1 MHVTEE
7 QLNNYITDKMPKT
20 EQLKIL
26 EHISGCSFCAGKL
39 ASAMQKKELM
49 FIPPGLKD
57 SILEKTVYAASP
69 SRKIMSAGIKKIRKE
84 FWIYTA
90 KVTFA
95 ASIAVMMVV
104 IPVFPGKE
112 DGSYKDRCF
121 SLTKEISKENRKNS
135 SAILDLFRDASVKI
149 SQNLSETLNLDNIK

>member
-84 FWIYTA
+84 FWIYSKSNFCCQHSSNDGCDT
-90 KVTFA
+90 
-95 ASIAVMMVV
+95 SI
-104 IPVFPGKE
+104 
-112 DGSYKDRCF
+112 S
-121 SLTKEISKENRKNS
+121 RKGGWK
-135 SAILDLFRDASVKI
+135 L
-149 SQNLSETLNLDNIK
+149 

>member
-7 QLNNYITDKMPKT
+7 QLNNYITDKMPKA

-39 ASAMQKKELM
+39 ASAIQKKELL
-49 FIPPGLKD
+49 FTPPGLKD
-57 SILEKTVYAASP
+57 SILAKTVYASAP
-69 SRKIMSAGIKKIRKE
+69 SRKILPAGIKKIQKE
-84 FWIYTA
+84 FWLYTA

-95 ASIAVMMVV
+95 AIIAVMMVMT
-104 IPVFPGKE
+104 PVFPGRE
-112 DGSYKDRCF
+112 DGSYKDRGF

-135 SAILDLFRDASVKI
+135 SAILDLFRDTSGKI
-149 SQNLSETLNLDNIK
+149 SQNLSETLNLDNSK

>member
-112 DGSYKDRCF
+112 DGSYKDRGF

-135 SAILDLFRDASVKI
+135 SAILDCSGMHQLKYHRIYLKR
-149 SQNLSETLNLDNIK
+149 